1 MHDFLLYAI
10 IISIFAML
18 LEGGIVFKN
27 LKNKLHGYLFINCM
41 AMLINNTG
49 YLLELLSKTE
59 DEYIAAL
66 KFSYA
71 GRVWIIF
78 SLFMFSMEFCH
89 IKVSKLIVRAF
100 VIFNVLVYG
109 SVFTLEKHTLY

>member
-1 MHDFLLYAI
+1 MHDFLLSAI
-10 IISIFAML
+10 IFSIFAML
-18 LEGGIVFKN
+18 LEGFIVFKN

-41 AMLINNTG
+41 VMLVNNTG

-78 SLFMFSMEFCH
+78 SLFMFTVELCH
-89 IKVSKLIVRAF
+89 IRVHELLVRAF
-100 VIFNVLVYG
+100 VLFNVLVYIF
-109 SVFTLEKHTLY
+109 VFTLESHNLY